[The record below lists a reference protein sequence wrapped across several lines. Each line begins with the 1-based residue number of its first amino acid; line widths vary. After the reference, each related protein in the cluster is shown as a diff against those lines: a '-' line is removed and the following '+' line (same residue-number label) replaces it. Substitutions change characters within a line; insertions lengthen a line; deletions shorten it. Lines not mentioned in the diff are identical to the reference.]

1 MASKCK
7 RTTIKFK
14 TKRGKTIQFTGKSG
28 SNCPPRKKPS
38 TAHLRVWKNVMKEV
52 APGCKR
58 KSKGN
63 VKVFRRCVGN
73 AMKSAT
79 PR

>member
-7 RTTIKFK
+7 RGTVRFK
-14 TKRGKTIQFTGKSG
+14 TKRGKVIQFSG
-28 SNCPPRKKPS
+28 RKGDGCGPRKPPS
-38 TAHLRVWKNVMKEV
+38 TAHLREFKSAMRSA

-58 KSKGN
+58 KAKGS
-63 VKVFRRCVGN
+63 VATYRRCIGN
-73 AMKSAT
+73 AIKSAT